1 MTAVSIVGNFLH
13 HEAGEIWY
21 KDTGHELPARILAII
36 LAMIKTMKASLTDRR
51 NRGERRW
58 GLNTE
63 FPLRDS
69 NGVTVVTERRVLA
82 DRRLENTSLEDRLL
96 MFAGLV
102 PLQDGNDAG

>member
-1 MTAVSIVGNFLH
+1 M
-13 HEAGEIWY
+13 
-21 KDTGHELPARILAII
+21 KPALQ
-36 LAMIKTMKASLTDRR
+36 DRR

-58 GLNTE
+58 GLSSE

-69 NGVTVVTERRVLA
+69 NGITVVTERRIMS

-102 PLQDGNDAG
+102 PMEDSNDLG